1 MLRSRLV
8 IYGGADIITLLIT
21 PLSLRSEEGYGVAV
35 VKNGLG
41 PDVSET
47 KPIKRCSSFLP
58 LGLTARSEG
67 PDSELRPRVF
77 GIAANRR
84 PLGPFVPDVNRH
96 GTTGNAPNRPGR
108 ASPLFQATL
117 PLVETDSDSDRS
129 IPNPYKQQKARGPV
143 SKL

>member
-41 PDVSET
+41 PDVRET
-47 KPIKRCSSFLP
+47 KPIKSCSSFLP

-67 PDSELRPRVF
+67 PDSELRP
-77 GIAANRR
+77 
-84 PLGPFVPDVNRH
+84 
-96 GTTGNAPNRPGR
+96 
-108 ASPLFQATL
+108 
-117 PLVETDSDSDRS
+117 
-129 IPNPYKQQKARGPV
+129 
-143 SKL
+143 